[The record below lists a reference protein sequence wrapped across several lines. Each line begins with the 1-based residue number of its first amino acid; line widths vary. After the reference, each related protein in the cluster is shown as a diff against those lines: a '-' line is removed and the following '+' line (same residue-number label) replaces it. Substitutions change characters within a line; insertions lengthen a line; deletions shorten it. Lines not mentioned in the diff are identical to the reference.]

1 MQLIDITS
9 DIHRFA
15 ASFLCPR
22 FLGLDRYNGWVTETI
37 KQKLAQLPTKP
48 GVYLHKDAKGK
59 ILYVGKAK
67 NLRSRVRSYF
77 QEKADHDAKTK
88 IMVGKAADIDWI
100 VTGSEVEA
108 LLVES
113 NFIKQYRPPYNVV
126 LRDDKSYQYIK
137 ITSDP
142 WPRVTTVR
150 NTEDRQAKYFGP
162 YTNGWA
168 VKQTLKTL
176 RRIFPYCLPND
187 PCDDT
192 HRNRPCLYYHL
203 GLCPSPQHGKITK
216 AAYQQNIDG
225 IARVLNGQAE
235 PIIRQWKSDMKGA
248 AKARDYEKAADLRD
262 RIQHL
267 EALLENQ
274 QAISA
279 RSVNRDAVGL
289 ARDEGHAIVTLIN
302 VRSGRVVARKHF
314 TFWGTGSASEA
325 EIVDSFLGQY
335 YKAATNLPDEIIVP
349 FATGNDAV
357 VAKYLTDRRKQ
368 KVTVSEPKRGDR
380 KKLLKLAEDNA
391 AEQLRQSRENWVADE
406 SRTEAALDDL
416 VKRLKLSD
424 LPTRIECY
432 DISTLSGTSTVGSMV
447 VFLDGRPAPAHYRR
461 FQIRHVK
468 GVDDFASLQ
477 EVLKRRF
484 ARYAKASGEANPA
497 DASFAAAPDLILID
511 GGKGQVSRAAAALA
525 ETGVADIPLLGLA
538 KRFEDVY
545 RYDRASEKV
554 AEVRMPKTSQ
564 GLYLLQRVRDEA
576 HRFAI
581 SYGRKLSKKRT
592 TQSAL
597 DELPGIGPVKKKQL
611 LKAFGSVKQI
621 KRASLAELEGVIGK
635 APAAVVKENL

>member
-1 MQLIDITS
+1 M
-9 DIHRFA
+9 
-15 ASFLCPR
+15 
-22 FLGLDRYNGWVTETI
+22 TERI
-37 KQKLAQLPTKP
+37 KKKLVQLPTKP
-48 GVYLHKDAKGK
+48 GVYLHKDSKGK

-77 QEKADHDAKTK
+77 QGKADHDAKTK

-126 LRDDKSYQYIK
+126 LRDDKSYQFIK
-137 ITSDP
+137 ITNNE

-150 NTEDRQAKYFGP
+150 NTDDKKGRYFGP

-176 RRIFPYCLPND
+176 RRAFPYCLPND
-187 PCDDT
+187 PCDDRN
-192 HRNRPCLYYHL
+192 RNRPCLYYHL
-203 GLCPSPQHGKITK
+203 GLCPSPQHGKISHDDYL
-216 AAYQQNIDG
+216 ANIEG
-225 IARVLNGQAE
+225 LAKVLNGQAE
-235 PIIRQWKSDMKGA
+235 PILRQWKSDMKA
-248 AKARDYEKAADLRD
+248 ASKARNYEKAATLRD
-262 RIQHL
+262 RVHNL

-289 ARDEGHAIVTLIN
+289 ARDQGHVVVTLMS
-302 VRSGRVVARKHF
+302 VRSGRIVAKKQF
-314 TFWGTGSASEA
+314 SFWGRTDDDA
-325 EIVDSFLGQY
+325 EVVDSFLGQY

-349 FATGNDAV
+349 FATENDSV
-357 VAKYLTDRRKQ
+357 VAKYLSDRRGK
-368 KVTVSEPKRGDR
+368 KVTVGEPKRGDR
-380 KKLLKLAEDNA
+380 RKLVQLASDNA
-391 AEQLRQSRENWVADE
+391 GEYLRQLRENWVADE
-406 SRTEAALDDL
+406 SRTDAALDDL
-416 VKRLKLSD
+416 VKRLQLAD
-424 LPTRIECY
+424 LPNRIECY

-447 VFLDGRPAPAHYRR
+447 VFLDGRPATAHYRR

-477 EVLKRRF
+477 EMLRRRF
-484 ARYAKASGEANPA
+484 KRYAKAAEENDPT
-497 DASFAAAPDLILID
+497 DASFATAPDVILID
-511 GGKGQVSRAAAALA
+511 GGKGQVSSAATALA
-525 ETGVADIPLLGLA
+525 DVGVEDIPLLGLA

-545 RYDRASEKV
+545 RYDPATRKV
-554 AEVRMPKTSQ
+554 SDVQFPKTSA

-592 TQSAL
+592 AKSAL

-611 LKAFGSVKQI
+611 LRTFGSVKRI
-621 KRASLAELEGVIGK
+621 REASLKDIQEVVGRQAGQL
-635 APAAVVKENL
+635 VKENL